1 MKTVM
6 LSAACA
12 LLTYTALPGQT
23 SVGSNAK
30 PMAHRE
36 ADAASNRELNL
47 RAYVDLL
54 RTDVRKARSQ
64 VMGQIMQ
71 LDADESAKFWPIYK
85 TFETEL
91 TSVGDQVVA
100 VIKEYTANYDR
111 MTAAVA
117 DQLAQK
123 LLGIE
128 QQRNEL
134 KKKYYARMK
143 EALDAITATRFL
155 QVENQLERLIDL
167 QIAAELPVIRE
178 Q

>member
-12 LLTYTALPGQT
+12 LLTCTTLSGQT
-23 SVGSNAK
+23 SAKSNAK

-47 RAYVDLL
+47 RAYVELL
-54 RTDVRKARSQ
+54 RLDVRKAKSQ

-91 TSVGDQVVA
+91 TAVGDQVVA
-100 VIKEYTANYDR
+100 VIKEYTANYDN
-111 MTAAVA
+111 MSAAVA

-128 QQRNEL
+128 QQRHEL

-143 EALDAITATRFL
+143 DALDAITATRFL